1 MGKLL
6 GDSAAEPCG
15 SAFKPLAGSPGMAA
29 VDNAALEEALLRG
42 AQGLGVAMDRAM
54 ARQLVRFE
62 RHLLRWNERI
72 NLVGRQSTPL
82 DVLER
87 HLLDSLA
94 AAEDLAR
101 AQSLVDIGAGAGFP
115 GIPLKIALPLLDVT
129 LVEATGKKVA
139 FMRSAID
146 ELKLGQGIRARQ
158 TRAQGAPAAEGVPRA
173 EAAISRALVALPNW
187 LPLAAHYVA
196 PGGRVIAMMSRA
208 EDAHLQQAASHAG
221 AALVRV
227 RRYELPFS
235 RAARAIAVF
244 EPAT

>member
-6 GDSAAEPCG
+6 GDSTAERCG
-15 SAFKPLAGSPGMAA
+15 SAFNSLGSSPGIGA

-42 AQGLGVAMDRAM
+42 GQKLGVAMDSAM
-54 ARQLVRFE
+54 ARQLVEFE

-72 NLVGRQSTPL
+72 NLVGRQSTPF
-82 DVLER
+82 DVMER
-87 HLLDSLA
+87 HLLDSVA
-94 AAEDLAR
+94 AAEDVAA

-115 GIPLKIALPLLDVT
+115 GIPLKIAQPVLDVT

-139 FMRSAID
+139 FMRSALD

-158 TRAQGAPAAEGVPRA
+158 TRAQGAPTAEGVVRA
-173 EAAISRALVALPNW
+173 DAAISRALVALPEW
-187 LPLAAHYVA
+187 LSLAAHYVV
-196 PGGRVIAMMSRA
+196 PGGRVIAMMARA
-208 EDAHLQQAASHAG
+208 EDAHLERAAANAG

-244 EPAT
+244 EPVS